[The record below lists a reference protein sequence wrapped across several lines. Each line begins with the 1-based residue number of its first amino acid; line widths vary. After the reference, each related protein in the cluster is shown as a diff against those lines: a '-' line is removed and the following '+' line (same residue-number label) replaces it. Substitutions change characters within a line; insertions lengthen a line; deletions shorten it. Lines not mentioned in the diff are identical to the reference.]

1 MIKYRS
7 SKTRSRNGMYGNST
21 ELSGNIGM
29 IATRPANHPNPT
41 ADGSGLAHSIQQLTN
56 HAVGEQPAV
65 PTQDQL
71 AVLGRYEPTAAKISE
86 TTSLGACE

>member
-29 IATRPANHPNPT
+29 IATCPANHPNPT
-41 ADGSGLAHSIQQLTN
+41 ADGSGLAYSIQQLAN
-56 HAVGEQPAV
+56 HAIGEQPAV
-65 PTQDQL
+65 ATQDQL
-71 AVLGRYEPTAAKISE
+71 AVLSSY
-86 TTSLGACE
+86 